1 MKHVFYVLLCTF
13 ALFTLTGCAKD
24 HLIVTHDGRLI
35 ETDNKP
41 EIDEDTGLIEYEDY
55 EGRMNQIPQEE
66 VKEIRER

>member
-1 MKHVFYVLLCTF
+1 MKHVFYALLCTV
-13 ALFTLTGCAKD
+13 ALLALAGCAKD

-35 ETDNKP
+35 EANDKP

-66 VKEIRER
+66 VKEIKER